1 MKIGVSYGT
10 ATLMGFNHSKCDCF
24 PTTAYLIIGKKC
36 NNSCAFCSRG
46 SGQAETKLSRISWPE
61 YESDEISDKIAELYK
76 ENKLK
81 RVCFQTVC
89 EKDTVNNLK
98 ELIKEIKSKSPIQVS
113 CSIGTIS
120 INDLKEIFDS
130 GADRISIPM
139 DCVSESLFEKIKKKS
154 FKRHLEF
161 LEKAGETFK
170 GKITT
175 HVIVGL
181 GEKKEE
187 VFDFLLKMKKCNIE
201 VGLFAFTPIP
211 HSEMAH
217 CKSPDRKAYREIQL
231 VHWLIKKE
239 YGDVLELKEGN
250 ISQIK
255 NKIYDILEKTNDKT
269 DIFMTTGCKG
279 CNRPYYNERPGQ
291 IPYNY
296 PYKPTEEEIQKA
308 IEEAFS

>member
-10 ATLMGFNHSKCDCF
+10 ATLMGFNHSKCDCL

-76 ENKLK
+76 EKKLK

-89 EKDTVNNLK
+89 EKDTINNLK
-98 ELIKEIKSKSPIQVS
+98 ELIKEIKSKSPIEVS

-154 FKRHLEF
+154 FKRHIEF

-217 CKSPDRKAYREIQL
+217 CKSPDRKTYREIQL
-231 VHWLIKKE
+231 VHWLIKNG
-239 YGDVLELKEGN
+239 YGDILEIKEGK

-269 DIFMTTGCKG
+269 EIFMTTGCKG

-308 IEEAFS
+308 IEEALL